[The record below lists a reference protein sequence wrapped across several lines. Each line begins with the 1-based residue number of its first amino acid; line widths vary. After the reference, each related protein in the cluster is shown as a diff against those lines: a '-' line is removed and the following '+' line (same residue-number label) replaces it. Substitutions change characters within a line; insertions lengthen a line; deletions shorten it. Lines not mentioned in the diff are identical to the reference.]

1 MNPGGCVSLFR
12 SESLRKM
19 AVGFVTVMLLFLVRY
34 ADAHAILVASTPGE
48 NGVVAGPDLVITLR
62 FNVRV
67 DGVRSRISLVRPDM
81 SVRQLSVNKQT
92 SPDTLTAGVTGLKP
106 DAYRIRWQ
114 VLAADGHISN
124 GEVPFTVRGR
134 Q

>member
-1 MNPGGCVSLFR
+1 MNRVGRESLFR
-12 SESLRKM
+12 GESLRKM
-19 AVGFVTVMLLFLVRY
+19 TVGIVMVMLLFLARY
-34 ADAHAILVASTPGE
+34 SNAHAILVASTPGE
-48 NGVVAGPDLVITLR
+48 NSVVAGPDVVITLR

-67 DGVRSRISLVRPDM
+67 DGVRSRISVVRPDM
-81 SVRQLSVNKQT
+81 SVQHLTINKQT
-92 SPDTLTAGVTGLKP
+92 SPDLLTAGATGLTP
-106 DAYRIRWQ
+106 DTYRIRWQ

>member
-1 MNPGGCVSLFR
+1 MTPFW
-12 SESLRKM
+12 RKDLHKFKV
-19 AVGFVTVMLLFLVRY
+19 ALVTAMLLLHVRCL
-34 ADAHAILVASTPGE
+34 DAHAILVASTPGE
-48 NGVVAGPDLVITLR
+48 NSVVAGPDLVIALR

-67 DGVRSRISLVRPDM
+67 DGSRSRISLVRPDM
-81 SVRQLSVNKQT
+81 SVQHLSVKKQT
-92 SPDTLTAGVTGLKP
+92 SPDILTASATGLTP